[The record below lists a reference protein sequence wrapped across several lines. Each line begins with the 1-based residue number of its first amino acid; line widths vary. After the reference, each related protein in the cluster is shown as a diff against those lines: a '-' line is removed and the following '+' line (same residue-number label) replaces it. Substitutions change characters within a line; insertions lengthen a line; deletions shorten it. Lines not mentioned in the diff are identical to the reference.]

1 MATLNLKYLKCIRK
15 QDVTGKDEP
24 RIKVHGTAVWN
35 RVVEKGG
42 RVDIG
47 WQGDFE
53 DKVSVICEEMN
64 DDKPKQIGAAVNVF
78 ETGNPPFLTFKT
90 SGAWYEV
97 YFDVTPS
104 MAASQ
109 SARQQAPAA

>member
-1 MATLNLKYLKCIRK
+1 MATLKLKYLKCIRRN
-15 QDVTGKDEP
+15 DLEGKDEV
-24 RIKVHGTAVWN
+24 RTKVHQVAVWN
-35 RVVEKGG
+35 GVVAKGG
-42 RVDIG
+42 KVDID

-64 DDKPKQIGAAVNVF
+64 DQKAQQIGPAVNVF

-90 SGAWYEV
+90 SGTWYEV

-104 MAASQ
+104 AQAA
-109 SARQQAPAA
+109 